1 MKLTGA
7 YGGAALNVNREE
19 SLKKLSKIDSGG
31 RSEHK
36 EKAQFTGVNKLEAL
50 SAQALEQ
57 TKYYQTKISQL
68 QHSDENLDYLENVL
82 TNDDIIDASELK
94 NEIEKVLKNI
104 NFSESELFSGLNLEI
119 LSLDKN
125 ISQGRKEEIL
135 NEALLKIK
143 ELKKDFAKKEASY
156 KEEITKIKLAY
167 ENIKAA
173 SSDFEN
179 FDSLAEALDTVKNG
193 LESDGLSFQKNA
205 SQSRIINILKD

>member
-7 YGGAALNVNREE
+7 YGGATPNVNREE

-31 RSEHK
+31 RSQQK

-68 QHSDENLDYLENVL
+68 QHSEENLDYLENVL
-82 TNDDIIDASELK
+82 ANEDISDISELK
-94 NEIEKVLKNI
+94 NQIDKVLKDI
-104 NFSESELFSGLNLEI
+104 NFSENELFSGLNLEV

-125 ISQGRKEEIL
+125 ISQSKKEEII

-143 ELKKDFAKKEASY
+143 ELRKEFGKKEVSY

-173 SSDFEN
+173 GSNFDD
-179 FDSLAEALDTVKNG
+179 FDSLTEALDAVKSG